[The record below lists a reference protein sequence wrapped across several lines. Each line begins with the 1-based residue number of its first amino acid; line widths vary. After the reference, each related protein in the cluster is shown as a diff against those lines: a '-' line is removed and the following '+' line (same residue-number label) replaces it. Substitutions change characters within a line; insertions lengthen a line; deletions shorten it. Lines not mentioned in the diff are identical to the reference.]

1 MIGRGFRIQIC
12 YKGLNPTDK
21 NDIYLFDNYCL

>member
-12 YKGLNPTDK
+12 YKGLNPTEKSNKYSFDK
-21 NDIYLFDNYCL
+21 YCL